1 VYSLCVVVADILT
14 KQPTQVLLI
23 EDDHVIEK
31 LAPAG
36 PDPPFGDGV
45 LPGLRYAERKGSI
58 PKLLIA
64 AVTSVEK
71 IESRSRRR

>member
-1 VYSLCVVVADILT
+1 VDPLGVVVGHVAIE
-14 KQPTQVLLI
+14 QAPEMRFA

-36 PDPPFGDGV
+36 PDPPFGDGFCQ
-45 LPGLRYAERKGSI
+45 GLRYAVRTGSI

-64 AVTSVEK
+64 ALTSVEK